1 MNGRRYFE
9 WLIEDG
15 PLPRQPDITRPFD
28 EMGEVS
34 LLLDVL
40 LSAKFLGI
48 FFNERIHY
56 VFGLLF
62 LYNGRCLGHLLPLG
76 LLYFGHLAWLEER
89 KPCFLGAFCLYLSTL
104 ILELVFPNIQLR
116 MSCDVLIFF

>member
-9 WLIEDG
+9 RLIGDG

-89 KPCFLGAFCLYLSTL
+89 CFLL
-104 ILELVFPNIQLR
+104 IPFYSNFRARVSQHSIK
-116 MSCDVLIFF
+116 DVM